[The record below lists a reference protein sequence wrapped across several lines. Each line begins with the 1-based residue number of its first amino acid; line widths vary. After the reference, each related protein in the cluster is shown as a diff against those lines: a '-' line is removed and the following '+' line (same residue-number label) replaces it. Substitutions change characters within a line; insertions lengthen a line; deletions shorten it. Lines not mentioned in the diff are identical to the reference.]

1 MAGITARRHR
11 KRKLKAEINV
21 VPYIDVMLVL
31 LIIFMV
37 TAPLLNLGVDIDL
50 PQSNAK
56 SIQEK
61 KDPVIVSVDA
71 SGNYFL
77 TVKSGSNEAVT
88 AETLAAKVRG
98 IVSQNPDVAV
108 FVAGDAKANYQKVM
122 DALVLLQSA
131 NVKKVGLMSQPD
143 QATHGQA
150 NQGRR

>member
-1 MAGITARRHR
+1 MAIIHGRRVR

-56 SIQEK
+56 SIREK

-71 SGNYFL
+71 QGNYFL
-77 TVKSGSNEAVT
+77 AVEAGSNEAVT
-88 AETLAAKVRG
+88 PDALRAKVAA
-98 IVSQNPDVAV
+98 IVSQNPGVSV
-108 FVAGDAKANYQKVM
+108 LVAGDGTANYQQIM
-122 DALVLLQSA
+122 DALVLLQNA
-131 NVKKVGLMSQPD
+131 NVNKVGLMSQTDP
-143 QATHGQA
+143 QA
-150 NQGRR
+150 QGTN